1 MGLGKAALLPQVIIL
16 LQFGSEFFD
25 HQHLIGIGSVH
36 RLVLV
41 GTSHFYWRRVSVGS
55 LLQADTE

>member
-1 MGLGKAALLPQVIIL
+1 MGLGKAVLLPQVIIL

-36 RLVLV
+36 RLVLI
-41 GTSHFYWRRVSVGS
+41 GTSHV
-55 LLQADTE
+55 LLEKGECGISSPGRH